1 LFRNLSSRNA
11 SSIIQWYQPQRRRI
25 LDEGIGDTM
34 VQSTLK
40 TASRSCSYTFLKQGD
55 RMNAFAIATL
65 FGLAAVP
72 VAVPNI
78 RAQKPTIV
86 LIHGAFSDASSWSK
100 VIPILERDGYVV
112 TAVQIPLS
120 SLADDVSATKRVLD
134 AQPGPVVLVGHSWGG
149 AVITEAAA
157 GNKNVKS
164 LVYVAAFAPEAGE
177 VITAPAANYP
187 APELNSVLKPDEAGF
202 VYIDRAR
209 FHDAFAHDLPEAD
222 TRIMA
227 ATQKPI
233 NGKSFGETLPV
244 AAWKTIPSWYIVST
258 EDRAI
263 NPDLERYYAKRIG
276 ATTTEIKASHVP
288 FLSHPKEVAR
298 VIEAAAK

>member
-1 LFRNLSSRNA
+1 
-11 SSIIQWYQPQRRRI
+11 
-25 LDEGIGDTM
+25 
-34 VQSTLK
+34 
-40 TASRSCSYTFLKQGD
+40 
-55 RMNAFAIATL
+55 MNALAITSL
-65 FGLAAVP
+65 FGLAAMP
-72 VAVPNI
+72 LATTAI
-78 RAQKPTIV
+78 RAQKPSIV
-86 LIHGAFSDASSWSK
+86 LIHGAFADASSWNK
-100 VIPILERDGYVV
+100 VIPILESDGYMV

-120 SLADDVSATKRVLD
+120 SLSDDVAATKRVLD

-149 AVITEAAA
+149 AVITTAAA
-157 GNKNVKS
+157 GNKKVKS

-177 VITAPAANYP
+177 VVTGPASKYP

-202 VYIDRAR
+202 LYIDRAR
-209 FHDAFAHDLPEAD
+209 FRDAFAHDLPESD

-233 NGKSFGETLPV
+233 YGKSFGETVPA

-258 EDRAI
+258 EDHAI

>member
-1 LFRNLSSRNA
+1 
-11 SSIIQWYQPQRRRI
+11 
-25 LDEGIGDTM
+25 M
-34 VQSTLK
+34 
-40 TASRSCSYTFLKQGD
+40 
-55 RMNAFAIATL
+55 
-65 FGLAAVP
+65 
-72 VAVPNI
+72 
-78 RAQKPTIV
+78 IV
-86 LIHGAFSDASSWSK
+86 LVHGAFADASSWNR
-100 VIPILERDGYVV
+100 VIPILQGDGYFV

-120 SLADDVSATKRVLD
+120 SLSDDVAATKRVLD
-134 AQPGPVVLVGHSWGG
+134 GQTGPVVLVGHSWGG
-149 AVITEAAA
+149 AVITAAAA

-177 VITAPAANYP
+177 VVTAPAANYP
-187 APELNSVLKPDEAGF
+187 APELNAVLKPDEAGF

-209 FHDAFAHDLPEAD
+209 FHDAFARDLPEAD

-233 NGKSFGETLPV
+233 NSRSFGETVPA

-258 EDRAI
+258 EDHAI

-276 ATTTEIKASHVP
+276 ATTIEIKGSHVP

-298 VIEAAAK
+298 VIEAAVR

>member
-1 LFRNLSSRNA
+1 MNA
-11 SSIIQWYQPQRRRI
+11 LI
-25 LDEGIGDTM
+25 
-34 VQSTLK
+34 
-40 TASRSCSYTFLKQGD
+40 TAS
-55 RMNAFAIATL
+55 L
-65 FGLAAVP
+65 FGLAALP
-72 VAVPNI
+72 LASTAT

-86 LIHGAFSDASSWSK
+86 LIHGAFADASSWRK
-100 VIPILERDGYVV
+100 VIPILERDGYSV

-120 SLADDVSATKRVLD
+120 SLSDDVTATKRVLD
-134 AQPGPVVLVGHSWGG
+134 AQTGPVVLVGHSWGG
-149 AVITEAAA
+149 AVISVAAA
-157 GNKNVKS
+157 ANKNVKS

-177 VITAPAANYP
+177 VVTAPAANYP
-187 APELNSVLKPDEAGF
+187 TPELNSVLKPDEAGF

-209 FHDAFAHDLPEAD
+209 FRDAFAHDLPEAD

-233 NGKSFGETLPV
+233 NGKSFGETVPA

-276 ATTTEIKASHVP
+276 ATTTEIKSSHVP

>member
-1 LFRNLSSRNA
+1 MKSL
-11 SSIIQWYQPQRRRI
+11 
-25 LDEGIGDTM
+25 
-34 VQSTLK
+34 V
-40 TASRSCSYTFLKQGD
+40 
-55 RMNAFAIATL
+55 IACL
-65 FGLAAVP
+65 LGVAAAPAATV
-72 VAVPNI
+72 VS
-78 RAQKPTIV
+78 AQKPTIV
-86 LIHGAFSDASSWSK
+86 LVHGAFADASSWSR
-100 VIPILERDGYVV
+100 VIPILESDGYVV

-120 SLADDVSATKRVLD
+120 SLSDDVAATQRVLH
-134 AQPGPVVLVGHSWGG
+134 AQGGRVVLVGHSWGG
-149 AVITEAAA
+149 AVITAAA
-157 GNKNVKS
+157 DGNKNVKS

-177 VITAPAANYP
+177 VVTAPAANYP
-187 APELNSVLKPDEAGF
+187 TPELNSVLKPDEAGF
-202 VYIDRAR
+202 VYIDRSR
-209 FHDAFAHDLPEAD
+209 FHSAFARDLPEAE
-222 TRIMA
+222 TRTMA

-233 NGKSFGETLPV
+233 NGKSFGETMPV

>member
-1 LFRNLSSRNA
+1 
-11 SSIIQWYQPQRRRI
+11 
-25 LDEGIGDTM
+25 
-34 VQSTLK
+34 
-40 TASRSCSYTFLKQGD
+40 
-55 RMNAFAIATL
+55 MNALAITTL
-65 FGLAAVP
+65 FGLAAMP
-72 VAVPNI
+72 LAPI
-78 RAQKPTIV
+78 AIHAQKPSIV
-86 LIHGAFSDASSWSK
+86 LIHGAFADASSWNK
-100 VIPILERDGYVV
+100 VIPILERDGYMV

-120 SLADDVSATKRVLD
+120 SLADDVGATKRVLD
-134 AQPGPVVLVGHSWGG
+134 AQTGPVVLVGHSWGG
-149 AVITEAAA
+149 AVITAAAA
-157 GNKNVKS
+157 GDKRIKS

-187 APELNSVLKPDEAGF
+187 TPELNSVLKPDEGGF
-202 VYIDRAR
+202 LYIDRAR
-209 FHDAFAHDLPEAD
+209 FRNAFAHDLPEAD

-233 NGKSFGETLPV
+233 LGKSFGETVPV

>member
-1 LFRNLSSRNA
+1 MRALVTT
-11 SSIIQWYQPQRRRI
+11 W
-25 LDEGIGDTM
+25 
-34 VQSTLK
+34 
-40 TASRSCSYTFLKQGD
+40 
-55 RMNAFAIATL
+55 L

-72 VAVPNI
+72 LATNASY
-78 RAQKPTIV
+78 AQKPMIV
-86 LIHGAFSDASSWSK
+86 LVHGAFADASSWNK
-100 VIPILERDGYVV
+100 VIPILERDGYPVI
-112 TAVQIPLS
+112 AVQIPLS
-120 SLADDVSATKRVLD
+120 SLSDDVAAAKRVLD
-134 AQPGPVVLVGHSWGG
+134 GQTGPVVLVGHSWGG
-149 AVITEAAA
+149 AVITAAA
-157 GNKNVKS
+157 DGNKNVKS

-177 VITAPAANYP
+177 VITAPAANYS

-209 FHDAFAHDLPEAD
+209 FRDAFARDLPEAE

-233 NGKSFGETLPV
+233 NGKAFGETMPA

-258 EDRAI
+258 EDHAI

-276 ATTTEIKASHVP
+276 AITTELKASHVP
-288 FLSHPKEVAR
+288 FLSLPNEVAR

>member
-1 LFRNLSSRNA
+1 MKAF
-11 SSIIQWYQPQRRRI
+11 
-25 LDEGIGDTM
+25 
-34 VQSTLK
+34 V
-40 TASRSCSYTFLKQGD
+40 TAC
-55 RMNAFAIATL
+55 L
-65 FGLAAVP
+65 FGLAALP
-72 VAVPNI
+72 LAATASP
-78 RAQKPTIV
+78 AQKPMIV
-86 LIHGAFSDASSWSK
+86 LVHGAFADGSSWNK
-100 VIPILERDGYVV
+100 VIPILQGDGYMV

-120 SLADDVSATKRVLD
+120 SLSDDVAATKRVLD
-134 AQPGPVVLVGHSWGG
+134 GQTGPVVLVGHSWGG
-149 AVITEAAA
+149 AVISAAA
-157 GNKNVKS
+157 DGNKNVKS

-187 APELNSVLKPDEAGF
+187 TPELNSVLKPDEAGF
-202 VYIDRAR
+202 LYIDRAR
-209 FHDAFAHDLPEAD
+209 FHDAFARDLLVAD

-233 NGKSFGETLPV
+233 NGKSFGEKAPV

-276 ATTTEIKASHVP
+276 ATTIEIKASHVP

>member
-1 LFRNLSSRNA
+1 
-11 SSIIQWYQPQRRRI
+11 
-25 LDEGIGDTM
+25 M
-34 VQSTLK
+34 KTLV
-40 TASRSCSYTFLKQGD
+40 TASLLS
-55 RMNAFAIATL
+55 
-65 FGLAAVP
+65 LAALP
-72 VAVPNI
+72 LAGTAI
-78 RAQKPTIV
+78 HAQKPTIV
-86 LIHGAFSDASSWSK
+86 LVHGAFADASSWRK
-100 VIPILERDGYVV
+100 VIPILEGDGYMV

-120 SLADDVSATKRVLD
+120 SLSDDVAATKRVLD
-134 AQPGPVVLVGHSWGG
+134 AQTGPVVLVGHSWGG
-149 AVITEAAA
+149 AVISVAAE

-177 VITAPAANYP
+177 VVTAPAANYP
-187 APELNSVLKPDEAGF
+187 TPELNSVLKPDEAGF
-202 VYIDRAR
+202 LYIDRAR
-209 FHDAFAHDLPEAD
+209 FHDAFARDLPEAD

-233 NGKSFGETLPV
+233 NGKSFGETVPV
-244 AAWKTIPSWYIVST
+244 AAWKAIPSWYIVST

>member
-1 LFRNLSSRNA
+1 
-11 SSIIQWYQPQRRRI
+11 
-25 LDEGIGDTM
+25 
-34 VQSTLK
+34 
-40 TASRSCSYTFLKQGD
+40 
-55 RMNAFAIATL
+55 MNALVTTWL
-65 FGLAAVP
+65 FGLAAMP
-72 VAVPNI
+72 LAANPI
-78 RAQKPTIV
+78 HAQKPMIV
-86 LIHGAFSDASSWSK
+86 LIHGAFADASSWNK
-100 VIPILERDGYVV
+100 VIPILQSDGYAV

-120 SLADDVSATKRVLD
+120 SLSDDVAATKRVLD
-134 AQPGPVVLVGHSWGG
+134 AQTGPVVLVGHSWGG
-149 AVITEAAA
+149 AVITVAAA
-157 GNKNVKS
+157 SNKNVKS

-177 VITAPAANYP
+177 VVTAPAGKYP
-187 APELNSVLKPDEAGF
+187 DPELNSVLKPDEAGF

-209 FHDAFAHDLPEAD
+209 FHDAFARDLPEAD

-233 NGKSFGETLPV
+233 NSKAFGETVPA

-258 EDRAI
+258 EDHAI

>member
-1 LFRNLSSRNA
+1 
-11 SSIIQWYQPQRRRI
+11 
-25 LDEGIGDTM
+25 
-34 VQSTLK
+34 
-40 TASRSCSYTFLKQGD
+40 
-55 RMNAFAIATL
+55 MNALVTKWL
-65 FGLAAVP
+65 FGLAAMP
-72 VAVPNI
+72 LAANAI
-78 RAQKPTIV
+78 HAQKPMIV
-86 LIHGAFSDASSWSK
+86 LVHGAFADASSWSK
-100 VIPILERDGYVV
+100 VIPILQRDGYQV

-120 SLADDVSATKRVLD
+120 SLSEDVGATKRVLD
-134 AQPGPVVLVGHSWGG
+134 GQTRPVVLVGHSWGG
-149 AVITEAAA
+149 AVIAAAAA
-157 GNKNVKS
+157 GNKKVKS

-187 APELNSVLKPDEAGF
+187 TPELNSALQADEAGF

-209 FHDAFAHDLPEAD
+209 FHDAFAHDLPEAV

-233 NGKSFGETLPV
+233 NGKSFGETMPA

-258 EDRAI
+258 EDHAI
-263 NPDLERYYAKRIG
+263 NPDLQRYYAKRIG

>member
-1 LFRNLSSRNA
+1 MKALITACLFS
-11 SSIIQWYQPQRRRI
+11 
-25 LDEGIGDTM
+25 
-34 VQSTLK
+34 
-40 TASRSCSYTFLKQGD
+40 
-55 RMNAFAIATL
+55 
-65 FGLAAVP
+65 LAAVP
-72 VAVPNI
+72 LAATASP
-78 RAQKPTIV
+78 AQKPMIV
-86 LIHGAFSDASSWSK
+86 LVHGAFADASSWNK
-100 VIPILERDGYVV
+100 VIPILQGDGYTV

-120 SLADDVSATKRVLD
+120 SLSDDVAVTKRVLD
-134 AQPGPVVLVGHSWGG
+134 GQTGPVVLVGHSWGG
-149 AVITEAAA
+149 AVITAAAA
-157 GNKNVKS
+157 GKKNVKS

-177 VITAPAANYP
+177 VVTAPAANYS

-209 FHDAFAHDLPEAD
+209 FHDAFARDLPEAD

-227 ATQKPI
+227 VTQKPI
-233 NGKSFGETLPV
+233 NGKSFGETMPA

-258 EDRAI
+258 EDHAI

-288 FLSHPKEVAR
+288 FLSHPKEVAH

>member
-1 LFRNLSSRNA
+1 MNVL
-11 SSIIQWYQPQRRRI
+11 
-25 LDEGIGDTM
+25 
-34 VQSTLK
+34 V
-40 TASRSCSYTFLKQGD
+40 TASL
-55 RMNAFAIATL
+55 L
-65 FGLAAVP
+65 GLAAVP
-72 VAVPNI
+72 LAATAT

-86 LIHGAFSDASSWSK
+86 LIHGAFADASSWSK
-100 VIPILERDGYVV
+100 VIPILERDGYMV

-120 SLADDVSATKRVLD
+120 SLSDDVTATKRVLD
-134 AQPGPVVLVGHSWGG
+134 AQTGPVVLVGHSWGG
-149 AVITEAAA
+149 AVISVAAD

-177 VITAPAANYP
+177 VVTAPAANYP
-187 APELNSVLKPDEAGF
+187 TPELNSVLKPDEAGF

-209 FHDAFAHDLPEAD
+209 FHDAFARDLPEAD

-233 NGKSFGETLPV
+233 NSKSFGETVPA

-258 EDRAI
+258 EDHAI

>member
-1 LFRNLSSRNA
+1 MNTRVVACLLA
-11 SSIIQWYQPQRRRI
+11 
-25 LDEGIGDTM
+25 L
-34 VQSTLK
+34 
-40 TASRSCSYTFLKQGD
+40 TAVP
-55 RMNAFAIATL
+55 
-65 FGLAAVP
+65 LAATAIP
-72 VAVPNI
+72 
-78 RAQKPTIV
+78 AQKPVVV
-86 LIHGAFSDASSWSK
+86 LVHGAFADGSAWSK
-100 VIPILERDGYVV
+100 VIPILQGDGYMV

-120 SLADDVSATKRVLD
+120 SLSDDVAATQRVLHG
-134 AQPGPVVLVGHSWGG
+134 QTGPVVLVGHSWGG
-149 AVITEAAA
+149 AVITAAAA

-177 VITAPAANYP
+177 VVTAPAANFP
-187 APELNSVLKPDEAGF
+187 PPELNSVLKPDEAGF

-209 FHDAFAHDLPEAD
+209 FHDAFARDLPEAD

-233 NGKSFGETLPV
+233 NGKSFGETVPA

-258 EDRAI
+258 EDHAI

-276 ATTTEIKASHVP
+276 ATTIEIKASHVP

>member
-1 LFRNLSSRNA
+1 
-11 SSIIQWYQPQRRRI
+11 
-25 LDEGIGDTM
+25 
-34 VQSTLK
+34 
-40 TASRSCSYTFLKQGD
+40 
-55 RMNAFAIATL
+55 MNALATACL
-65 FGLAAVP
+65 FGLAAMP
-72 VAVPNI
+72 LAANAI
-78 RAQKPTIV
+78 HAQKPMIV
-86 LIHGAFSDASSWSK
+86 LVHGAFADATSWNR
-100 VIPILERDGYVV
+100 VIPILQGDGYFV

-120 SLADDVSATKRVLD
+120 SLSDDVAATKRVLD
-134 AQPGPVVLVGHSWGG
+134 GQTGPVVLVGHSWGG
-149 AVITEAAA
+149 AVITAAAA

-177 VITAPAANYP
+177 VVTAPAANYP
-187 APELNSVLKPDEAGF
+187 APELNAVLKPDEAGF

-209 FHDAFAHDLPEAD
+209 FHDAFARDLPEAD

-233 NGKSFGETLPV
+233 NSRSFGETVPA

-258 EDRAI
+258 EDHAI

-276 ATTTEIKASHVP
+276 ATTIEIKGSHVP

>member
-1 LFRNLSSRNA
+1 
-11 SSIIQWYQPQRRRI
+11 
-25 LDEGIGDTM
+25 
-34 VQSTLK
+34 
-40 TASRSCSYTFLKQGD
+40 
-55 RMNAFAIATL
+55 MNALAIASL

-72 VAVPNI
+72 LATTAV
-78 RAQKPTIV
+78 RAQKPSIV
-86 LIHGAFSDASSWSK
+86 LIHGAFADASAWKK
-100 VIPILERDGYVV
+100 VIPILEGDGYMV

-120 SLADDVSATKRVLD
+120 SLSDDVAATKRVLD
-134 AQPGPVVLVGHSWGG
+134 AQTGPVVLVGHSWGG
-149 AVITEAAA
+149 AVISAAAA

-177 VITAPAANYP
+177 VVTGAASNFSP
-187 APELNSVLKPDEAGF
+187 PELNSVLKPDEAGF
-202 VYIDRAR
+202 LYIDRAS
-209 FHDAFAHDLPEAD
+209 FHDAFARDLPEAD

-233 NGKSFGETLPV
+233 NGKSFGETQPA

-288 FLSHPKEVAR
+288 FLSRPKEVAR

>member
-1 LFRNLSSRNA
+1 MNA
-11 SSIIQWYQPQRRRI
+11 
-25 LDEGIGDTM
+25 LM
-34 VQSTLK
+34 
-40 TASRSCSYTFLKQGD
+40 TAS
-55 RMNAFAIATL
+55 L
-65 FGLAAVP
+65 FGLAALP
-72 VAVPNI
+72 LAASAT
-78 RAQKPTIV
+78 RAQKPSIV
-86 LIHGAFSDASSWSK
+86 LIHGAFSDGSAWNK
-100 VIPILERDGYVV
+100 VIPILERDGYTV

-120 SLADDVSATKRVLD
+120 SLSDDVTATKRVLD
-134 AQPGPVVLVGHSWGG
+134 AQTGPVVLVGHSWGG
-149 AVITEAAA
+149 AVISVAAA

-177 VITAPAANYP
+177 VVTAPAANYP
-187 APELNSVLKPDEAGF
+187 TPELNSVLKPDEAGF

-209 FHDAFAHDLPEAD
+209 FHGAFARDLPEAD

-233 NGKSFGETLPV
+233 NGKSFGETVPI

-263 NPDLERYYAKRIG
+263 NPDLERYYAKRIS

-288 FLSHPKEVAR
+288 HLSHPKEVAR